1 MVNKVRDKRLY
12 LGLSQR
18 ELARR
23 VGITSAAMSAIERG
37 EHIPGVLVA
46 LLIARE
52 LNSDVEDLWGA
63 FATRYQQETL
73 AYQRKRGMKQK

>member
-52 LNSDVEDLWGA
+52 LDSDAEDLWGELA
-63 FATRYQQETL
+63 NQYQKEALTYHL
-73 AYQRKRGMKQK
+73 ESKKDR